1 MTFSKNL
8 KMFMSY
14 VLPSMISML
23 IVGSYSIIDTIFIG
37 QSAGEIGLAAVAI
50 TWPIVMLFG
59 AFGDML
65 GTGAAIIIS
74 QSRGCGDIARARGAF
89 GNMLI
94 LQLMF
99 SVMLMLT
106 LGGLLSPLLMLLG
119 ASPEFVD
126 ISVDY
131 ARIMIGFNIFSM
143 LIMGISSVIR
153 NDARPVLAMWLT
165 ILGLLLNIALDYL
178 FVFPLG
184 FGVVGA
190 AYATVIS
197 QAICTVIG
205 LGYFATRYTA
215 LRYGADMLKLNGGT
229 VKEIIKNGVPSLGN
243 QLSIIVMLLL
253 HNYQSMK
260 YGGINGL
267 AAYTF
272 VGAIESIG
280 SLLMTGLSLGVL
292 PLAAYLYGAK
302 HYSRQNI
309 VGNMGYKTAFALG
322 VIMMVVSVAGHNV
335 FPAWFNLGGDAAQ
348 LASHALIIS
357 STAFILLGV
366 VRVAGYYYQATG
378 KIKAASMLIYG
389 DSFFALPLCLLV
401 LPMFFGLDG
410 VWLAMPVSRV
420 MLFGLVCWFWFG
432 RGRSR
437 TRALE
442 TNRRVY
448 SIRKYNRATA

>member
-1 MTFSKNL
+1 MAFSKNL

-23 IVGSYSIIDTIFIG
+23 IIGSYSIIDTIFIG
-37 QSAGEIGLAAVAI
+37 QSAGEVGLAAVAI

-74 QSRGCGDIARARGAF
+74 QSRGRSDIARARMAF
-89 GNMLI
+89 GNMI
-94 LQLMF
+94 VLQVIFSFALMII
-99 SVMLMLT
+99 
-106 LGGLLSPLLMLLG
+106 LGGFLSKMLLFLG
-119 ASPEFVD
+119 ASSEFIQVSVEYAHVM
-126 ISVDY
+126 IS
-131 ARIMIGFNIFSM
+131 FNIVSM
-143 LIMGISSVIR
+143 FIMGISSVIR

-165 ILGLLLNIALDYL
+165 IFGLLLNIGLDYL

-190 AYATVIS
+190 AYATIIS
-197 QAICTVIG
+197 QAICTLIG
-205 LGYFATRYTA
+205 LGYFATRYTV
-215 LRYGADMLKLNGGT
+215 LRYGMDMFRIRWAAIA
-229 VKEIIKNGVPSLGN
+229 EIIKNGIPSLGN

-253 HNYQSMK
+253 HNYQSMR

-272 VGAIESIG
+272 VGAMESIG

-309 VGNMGYKTAFALG
+309 VGNMGYKTAFVLG
-322 VIMMVVSVAGHNV
+322 VLMMTISIAGHNI
-335 FPAWFNLGGDAAQ
+335 FPAWFNLSGGAASM
-348 LASHALIIS
+348 ASHALIIS

-378 KIKAASMLIYG
+378 KIRAASMLIYG
-389 DSFFALPLCLLV
+389 DSFFALPLCLFI
-401 LPMFFGLDG
+401 LPMIFGLDG

-420 MLFGLVCWFWFG
+420 LLFGLVCWLWFG
-432 RGRSR
+432 HGKSR

-442 TNRRVY
+442 TNHRIY
-448 SIRKYNRATA
+448 SIRKYKCN